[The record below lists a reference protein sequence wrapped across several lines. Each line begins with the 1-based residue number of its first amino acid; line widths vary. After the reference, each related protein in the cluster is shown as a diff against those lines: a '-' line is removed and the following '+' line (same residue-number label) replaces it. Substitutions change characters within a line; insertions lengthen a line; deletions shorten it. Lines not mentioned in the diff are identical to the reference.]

1 MEMPTVGY
9 MGKQS
14 PYRKTSPE
22 IYHRKSP
29 EFNLNALAAKI
40 KYTDV
45 VTNEQYETLPEG
57 FKSAAISRRSPF
69 TSPLQGGKAVNI
81 PVVGYQGHRR
91 GVKAQGMYGKSYKD
105 CAIQSEILKQI
116 T

>member
-45 VTNEQYETLPEG
+45 VTNE
-57 FKSAAISRRSPF
+57 
-69 TSPLQGGKAVNI
+69 
-81 PVVGYQGHRR
+81 
-91 GVKAQGMYGKSYKD
+91 
-105 CAIQSEILKQI
+105 
-116 T
+116 